1 MLTDKRR
8 TSNQTR
14 CERTRDR
21 LLDAA
26 ATVFVRQGY
35 HASTVSDIVSEA
47 GVGQGSFYRHYVSK
61 RDIFDALFDSVMGQI
76 VVEVESIAE
85 SLPTNIEEYREV
97 SVRVVTSAA
106 RILRANQ
113 PLVQLF
119 LSEGPS
125 VDLEFSRKLE
135 EVYQVIASLA
145 RGYLDHAMSL
155 GFARRCNTYVVSQ
168 MLIGAGVRLI
178 IEYFSGRIDDIG
190 VEDAVR
196 EGVDFAFEG
205 FGPIHDRP

>member
-1 MLTDKRR
+1 MLTDRRR

-35 HASTVSDIVSEA
+35 HASTVSDIVAEA

-61 RDIFDALFDSVMGQI
+61 RDVFDALFDRVMGQI

-85 SLPTNIEEYREV
+85 SLPTNIQEYREV
-97 SVRVVTSAA
+97 SVRVVTGAA

-178 IEYFSGRIDDIG
+178 TEYFSGRIDDLG

-205 FGPIHDRP
+205 FGPALDRP

>member
-97 SVRVVTSAA
+97 SVRVVTGAA